1 MGDGLRSGD
10 TEDPPGGGGEFVIG
24 AEGEGVREQ
33 LRERT
38 ARTRRWFAEL
48 VLWISGAR

>member
-1 MGDGLRSGD
+1 MV
-10 TEDPPGGGGEFVIG
+10 GGEFIIG

-33 LRERT
+33 HGSRT